1 MLAQTKAPAA
11 HAGFAT
17 APDVFAARSAHWLT
31 VAAGLLIT
39 AEAFADEYLQAQRDD
54 VRLCQDAKHHQA
66 IIDLCTAIKSGNRAG
81 LKDACVDLQNI
92 SLTAPVE
99 FWSVIN
105 DKFVAC
111 SLVDLIR
118 ENDWLRPG
126 DVVYQASI
134 IRRHTITEAECNE
147 AAEANAPARD
157 PRVPDLFE
165 TGGAA

>member
-11 HAGFAT
+11 HAGFST
-17 APDVFAARSAHWLT
+17 APDVFGARSAHWLT
-31 VAAGLLIT
+31 VASGLLS
-39 AEAFADEYLQAQRDD
+39 AAHALADEYLQDERDD
-54 VRLCQDAKHHQA
+54 IRACLDAKHHQA
-66 IIDLCTAIKSGNRAG
+66 IRSLFEAIKNADRAG
-81 LKDACVDLQNI
+81 LADACADLQTL

-105 DKFVAC
+105 DKFTAC
-111 SLVDLIR
+111 SLSDLIR

-134 IRRHTITEAECNE
+134 IRRHTITEAEYKE
-147 AAEANAPARD
+147 AAEVNAPARD